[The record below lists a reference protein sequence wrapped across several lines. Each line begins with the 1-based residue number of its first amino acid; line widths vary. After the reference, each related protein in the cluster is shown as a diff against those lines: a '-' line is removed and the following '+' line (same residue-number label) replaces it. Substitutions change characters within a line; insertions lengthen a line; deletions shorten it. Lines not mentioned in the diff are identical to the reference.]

1 MKCVKCNRTMDRRT
15 NGEGIY
21 WFECQCGY
29 SIGKP
34 EQPINLEKP
43 EEKGEFNTEA
53 NGDLDQ
59 VDNSN

>member
-1 MKCVKCNRTMDRRT
+1 MERRT

-59 VDNSN
+59 ENDDNSN